1 MANFQDFS
9 FQIPK
14 VMPKS
19 INFTPVLTS
28 LKFNIFQS
36 TTTSGSID
44 SQRSS
49 KMLGNLLQLERQ
61 FMETL
66 NFGTDRYI
74 NALKN
79 RKDLLSS
86 KEHEILF
93 RSIEG
98 IHIVMERIYNRDDPE
113 KIIPAYKYNIR
124 SLIDEYEKYFAMI
137 KAADCIL
144 VDKTHHP
151 EFIKFIANPSIPSN
165 QPLFHNFLNV
175 PATFFTGLQRNFQIL
190 LSQYRIDGE
199 ESDQLSQVINQLQV
213 SSHFLPPLLG
223 N

>member
-1 MANFQDFS
+1 
-9 FQIPK
+9 
-14 VMPKS
+14 
-19 INFTPVLTS
+19 
-28 LKFNIFQS
+28 
-36 TTTSGSID
+36 
-44 SQRSS
+44 
-49 KMLGNLLQLERQ
+49 MLGNLLQLERQ

-74 NALKN
+74 IALRN

-93 RSIEG
+93 KSIEG
-98 IHIVMERIYNRDDPE
+98 IHIVMERIYNRDDTE

-213 SSHFLPPLLG
+213 SCLIFLMASK
-223 N
+223 